1 LSNTATNGP
10 APGGG
15 PGPPVAPATVEHRYR
30 GATPLWRGVL
40 IGGALLAVLIS
51 IYQLFNL
58 GRFGGFVAIDTQ
70 YFFALLGVLLP
81 LAFII
86 FPAHEGARAAV
97 PWYDLGLFAAAIGV
111 NLYLLWWARD
121 IVDLGWEYAAPDHI
135 KIAGGVLWLMVL
147 EASRRAGG
155 TPVFLVVLVLSLY
168 PIYAETVPYPF
179 DAASETF
186 GVTVAYHAVSS
197 ESIFGIPF
205 RAFANLVIGF
215 LMFGVALQHT
225 GGGRFFLNLAFALL
239 GHVRGG
245 PAKVAIF
252 ASGLMGSMSGSVITN
267 VLTTGAL
274 SIPAMKRIGLPPHYA
289 GGVEACA
296 STGGVLMP
304 PIMGATAFVM
314 ATYLEVPYA
323 DIVIAAVIP
332 SLLYFFGLFVQIDS
346 YAARHNLAGLPREEL
361 PGVAQTLKEGWHYVA
376 VFVLLIWML
385 VFLQR
390 EAMAAYYAT
399 VLLIGINQFLKAS
412 RWSLDDFLAFITGV
426 GRLFVELAAILA
438 GIGMIVGSLSL
449 TGKISTL
456 ANELLSMAGDS
467 VILLLLMG
475 ALASFIMGIGVTVT
489 VAYIILAITLAP
501 ALTESGLNAMAV
513 HLFMLYW
520 GMLSFITP
528 PVALGAFAAASLAQ
542 AQPMRTGFEAMR
554 LGSII
559 YFIPFFF
566 VLNPALIMQG
576 GWLEIIQVVVDA
588 VIGVV
593 LIAAALQGHLIGIGD
608 LCRQGLLQ
616 WPIRAMIL
624 AAGIALAT
632 PGGGHVPA
640 SAGQLWLLALVLALP
655 AAALAYWFNRSSAP
669 AADA

>member
-1 LSNTATNGP
+1 MSNTATNGP

-438 GIGMIVGSLSL
+438 GIGMIVGSMSL

>member
-1 LSNTATNGP
+1 
-10 APGGG
+10 
-15 PGPPVAPATVEHRYR
+15 
-30 GATPLWRGVL
+30 
-40 IGGALLAVLIS
+40 
-51 IYQLFNL
+51 
-58 GRFGGFVAIDTQ
+58 
-70 YFFALLGVLLP
+70 
-81 LAFII
+81 
-86 FPAHEGARAAV
+86 
-97 PWYDLGLFAAAIGV
+97 
-111 NLYLLWWARD
+111 
-121 IVDLGWEYAAPDHI
+121 
-135 KIAGGVLWLMVL
+135 
-147 EASRRAGG
+147 
-155 TPVFLVVLVLSLY
+155 
-168 PIYAETVPYPF
+168 
-179 DAASETF
+179 
-186 GVTVAYHAVSS
+186 
-197 ESIFGIPF
+197 
-205 RAFANLVIGF
+205 
-215 LMFGVALQHT
+215 VALQHT

-399 VLLIGINQFLKAS
+399 MLLIGINQFIKAS
-412 RWSLDDFLAFITGV
+412 RWSLDDLLAFITGV

-576 GWLEIIQVVVDA
+576 GWLEILQVTFDA

-608 LCRQGLLQ
+608 LGRQRLLQ
-616 WPIRAMIL
+616 WPIRALIL
-624 AAGIALAT
+624 LAGIALAT

-655 AAALAYWFNRSSAP
+655 AVALAYWFNRSPFPP

>member
-1 LSNTATNGP
+1 MSNTATNGP

-15 PGPPVAPATVEHRYR
+15 PGSPVAPATVEHRYR

>member
-30 GATPLWRGVL
+30 GATPLGRGVL

>member
-1 LSNTATNGP
+1 MSQASGQ
-10 APGGG
+10 GQ
-15 PGPPVAPATVEHRYR
+15 PATAEHRYR
-30 GATPLWRGVL
+30 RLTPFWRWVL
-40 IGGALLAVLIS
+40 ISGTVLSLVIS

-70 YFFALLGVLLP
+70 YFYALLAVLLP
-81 LAFII
+81 LVFLI
-86 FPAHEGARAAV
+86 FPAHAKSADNVPIYDLVLAAV
-97 PWYDLGLFAAAIGV
+97 AVGV
-111 NLYLLWWARD
+111 NMYFLSYARD

-135 KIAGGVLWLMVL
+135 KYAAIVLWLLAL
-147 EASRRAGG
+147 EAVRRAGG
-155 TPVFLVVLVLSLY
+155 LPVFLVVFIVSLY
-168 PIYAETVPYPF
+168 PVYADYLPEPF
-179 DAASETF
+179 DASNEDF
-186 GVTVAYHAVSS
+186 TVALAYHAVSS
-197 ESIFGIPF
+197 EGIFGIPF

-215 LMFGVALQHT
+215 LMFGVALQYT
-225 GGGRFFLNLAFALL
+225 GGGTFFLNLAFALL

-274 SIPAMKRIGLPPHYA
+274 SIPAMKRTGFAPHYA

-314 ATYLEVPYA
+314 ATYLEVPYS

-332 SLLYFFGLFVQIDS
+332 SVLYFFGLFMQIDS
-346 YAARHNLAGLPREEL
+346 YAARMGLKGLPKEEL
-361 PGVAQTLKEGWHYVA
+361 PSVRQTLLEGWHYVT
-376 VFVLLIWML
+376 VFALLIWML
-385 VFLQR
+385 LYLQR
-390 EAMAAYYAT
+390 EALAPYYAT
-399 VLLIGINQFLKAS
+399 VLLIIINQLLKSS
-412 RWSLDDFLAFITGV
+412 RWNFSQFFDFIVGV

-467 VILLLLMG
+467 VIVLLMMG

-501 ALTESGLNAMAV
+501 ALTESGLNPMAV

-542 AQPMRTGFEAMR
+542 SKPMRTGFEAMR
-554 LGSII
+554 LGSVI

-576 GWLEIIQVVVDA
+576 PTGEIINVFITA
-588 VIGVV
+588 IIGIVILAG
-593 LIAAALQGHLIGIGD
+593 ALQGYLLGIGD
-608 LCRQGLLQ
+608 LSSKVFLQ
-616 WPIRAMIL
+616 WPIRAALLLSALLFAVPGGDFIGYSNL
-624 AAGIALAT
+624 QLALA
-632 PGGGHVPA
+632 GAVVLVPA
-640 SAGQLWLLALVLALP
+640 AFLGWLG
-655 AAALAYWFNRSSAP
+655 NRSKAVT
-669 AADA
+669 A

>member
-1 LSNTATNGP
+1 MPDTATNGP

-15 PGPPVAPATVEHRYR
+15 PAAPVTPATVEHRYR
-30 GATPLWRGVL
+30 GSTPLWRVVL
-40 IGGALLAVLIS
+40 IAGTVLSVLIS

-58 GRFGGFVAIDTQ
+58 GRFGTFVAIDTQ

-86 FPAHEGARAAV
+86 FPAYEGARDAV
-97 PWYDLGLFAAAIGV
+97 PWYDLVLFVAAIGV
-111 NLYLLWWARD
+111 NLYLLWYARD

-135 KIAGGVLWLMVL
+135 KIAGTVLWLLVL

-155 TPVFLVVLVLSLY
+155 TAVFLVVFVLSLY
-168 PIYAETVPYPF
+168 PIYAASVPYPF
-179 DAASETF
+179 DAASEDF
-186 GVTVAYHAVSS
+186 GVAVAYHAVSS

-314 ATYLEVPYA
+314 ATYLEVPYS

-346 YAARHNLAGLPREEL
+346 YAARNQLAGLPREEL
-361 PGVAQTLKEGWHYVA
+361 PAVAQTLKEGWHYIA
-376 VFVLLIWML
+376 VFILLIWML
-385 VFLQR
+385 IYLQR
-390 EAMAAYYAT
+390 EALAPYYAT
-399 VLLIGINQFLKAS
+399 MLLIGINQFIKTS
-412 RWSLDDFLAFITGV
+412 RWNFADLLKFITGV
-426 GRLFVELAAILA
+426 GRLFIELAAILA

-467 VILLLLMG
+467 VLLLLLMG
-475 ALASFIMGIGVTVT
+475 AVASFIMGIGVTVT
-489 VAYIILAITLAP
+489 VAYIVLAITLAP
-501 ALTESGLNAMAV
+501 ALTNSGLNAMAV

-520 GMLSFITP
+520 GMLSYITP
-528 PVALGAFAAASLAQ
+528 PVALGAFAAASLAR

-576 GWLEIIQVVVDA
+576 GWTDVLSVTVDA

-593 LIAAALQGHLIGIGD
+593 LIAAALQGYLIGIGD
-608 LCRQGLLQ
+608 LGRHGLLQ
-616 WPIRAMIL
+616 WPIRGMIL
-624 AAGIALAT
+624 VAGIALAT

-640 SAGQLWLLALVLALP
+640 SSGELWLLALMLSLP
-655 AAALAYWFNRSSAP
+655 AAALAFWLNRSSAP